1 MRARRARTAAGAAL
15 IVLITVAAGLLGFGE
30 TYAARTP
37 VATRTPAGH
46 APTGPLAAATRTP
59 APPATSTAPAAAPA
73 AVRTALAGA
82 LRAGGLGPET
92 RGEVV
97 DAATGAVLLDHGGAV
112 PAAPASTSKLLAAA
126 AILRV
131 HAPTATIATR
141 VDTGAGGSIVL
152 VGGGDPTLS
161 GARAGVA
168 PAYAGAARLSDL
180 AAAVTRAHLTPT
192 RIIVDDSAFAG
203 AGISPY
209 WAAEDVPSDY
219 GAAITA
225 VMTDGGRAAPGATN
239 RSTTPDLDA
248 GHELAALLGHPG
260 LPVSRAAAP
269 AAARVLGTVHSAP
282 YATLVA
288 QMLMESDNVIAECL
302 GRLVARAVG
311 QAPTFAGAAAG
322 IRIAV
327 RRLGID
333 PGAGMVDASGLAAR
347 DRLSPATLARLLA
360 AIARDRTGDL
370 GDVVAG
376 LPVAGWSGSLQDRY
390 LAGTPG
396 AAAGLVRAKTGTL
409 TGVSALAGLV
419 HDAAGR
425 LLAFSFI
432 ADRTASTPAAE
443 AALDV
448 LAADLARCICG

>member
-1 MRARRARTAAGAAL
+1 MRARRARTAAGIGL
-15 IVLITVAAGLLGFGE
+15 IVVVTAAAALLGFGE
-30 TYAARTP
+30 TYAARTASAP
-37 VATRTPAGH
+37 RTPKAD

-59 APPATSTAPAAAPA
+59 APPSPPAAHPA
-73 AVRTALAGA
+73 SPSAVQAALAGA
-82 LRAGGLGPET
+82 LGAGALGRQTRA
-92 RGEVV
+92 EVL
-97 DAATGAVLLDHGGAV
+97 DAATGAVLLDHGGTA
-112 PAAPASTSKLLAAA
+112 PAAPASTSKLLVAT

-131 HAPTATIATR
+131 HAPTDTIATR
-141 VDTGAGGSIVL
+141 VEAGPGGALVL

-161 GARAGVA
+161 GARPGAA

-180 AAAVTRAHLTPT
+180 AAAVARAHLTPT
-192 RIIVDDSAFAG
+192 RIVVDDSAFAG
-203 AGISPY
+203 ATISPY

-225 VMTDGGRAAPGATN
+225 VMTDGGRAAPSATN
-239 RSTTPDLDA
+239 RSATPDLDA
-248 GHELAALLGHPG
+248 GRELAALLGRPS
-260 LPVSRAAAP
+260 LPVARGAAP
-269 AAARVLGTVHSAP
+269 AAARVIGTVHSAP

-302 GRLVARAVG
+302 GRLVARAAG
-311 QAPTFAGAAAG
+311 QPPTFAGAAAG
-322 IRIAV
+322 IRSVV

-347 DRLSPATLARLLA
+347 DRLTPATLARVLGVV
-360 AIARDRTGDL
+360 ARDRGGDL

-376 LPVAGWSGSLQDRY
+376 LPVAAWSGSLQGRY
-390 LAGTPG
+390 VSGSARAAG
-396 AAAGLVRAKTGTL
+396 GLVRAKTGTL

-448 LAADLARCICG
+448 LAADLARCTCG